1 MHKITRNKVV
11 TASILASLGLPA
23 AAQDGGR
30 MLEEVIVTAQKRTET
45 LSDTPMTVSVVNAEQ
60 IGEFGAF
67 TLEDI
72 NNLTTGLAISG
83 SGVDF
88 DFAVRGL
95 GSDLNSPLVPRITFY
110 VDGNYFAQ
118 PRGLLTGLFDL
129 AQMEVLRGPQGTLY
143 GQTSPAGAI
152 TIQSSNPNLQEMDG
166 YARQSFTENE
176 GSNTQLAVSLPIIE
190 NQLGLRISGL
200 YDSNENTDI
209 ENITLDRDLENET
222 TAYRAVLLWEPAD
235 NFNLRMSYWNI
246 EDDNDID
253 PMVKG
258 NGLDVDDR
266 TAVADFAS
274 SFKNKTDMI
283 ALEANYVFSN
293 DWEMT
298 FVASDQNQ
306 RIIRDYDED
315 SSEVLAVNVSL
326 DSDVDDIQT
335 YEWRLGSQ
343 GNDFWDWTAG
353 VFYFETSSATDV
365 FVDAYQA
372 VAPGLSVFADIENPA
387 FLDSE
392 TWAVFTHNTVHMTEK
407 SSVTLGLRYTES
419 ERDGRQPF
427 DGDYF
432 RIEPD
437 GSLSPLGGDQFEGIP
452 PDLQNDTGDAVTG
465 TLKYQYSFTDDLM
478 GYASY
483 DRGWTAGN
491 VNIARTPIPPEF
503 SAFDEETSDNFEI
516 GFKWKTLGGRGL
528 WNMALYYQL
537 YNDFHY
543 NAEQTSY
550 RDVRGTVDLE
560 SPVVNVDEAE
570 SYGFDTDFTVLLSD
584 NWSLRTALSYNKA
597 ELTDAKD
604 TPCTNEEPI
613 GGETFSFN
621 TCDLT
626 GERAGGE
633 PEWSANASS
642 EYHQVIGNDM
652 QWYVRGLLNAESEYY
667 SLSERMDLDSY
678 TTLDAYLGLRSV
690 SGVWDANV
698 WVKNI
703 TDESA
708 ILKSEIRQDIPDY
721 DAGMMVENPYVWIRR
736 SLDPRTIGVTLN
748 YNF

>member
-1 MHKITRNKVV
+1 MHKITRNKVAI
-11 TASILASLGLPA
+11 ASILVSLGITGAQQASARTLQA
-23 AAQDGGR
+23 A
-30 MLEEVIVTAQKRTET
+30 IVTAQTRTET
-45 LSDTPMTVSVVNAEQ
+45 LSDTPMTISVVNTEQ
-60 IGEFGAF
+60 IGEFGVF

-152 TIQSSNPNLQEMDG
+152 TIQSNNPNLQEIDG
-166 YARQSFTENE
+166 YARQSFTEHE

-200 YDSNENTDI
+200 YDTNENTDI
-209 ENITLDRDLENET
+209 QNITLDRDLQNET

-235 NFNLRMSYWNI
+235 NFSLRMSYWDI

-253 PMVKG
+253 PMVEG

-266 TAVADFAS
+266 AAVADFAS
-274 SFKNKTDMI
+274 SFKNETDMI

-293 DWEMT
+293 DWAMT

-306 RIIRDYDED
+306 RIIRDFDED
-315 SSEVLAVNVSL
+315 SSEVLGINVSL

-335 YEWRLGSQ
+335 GGWRLASQ

-353 VFYFETSSATDV
+353 VFYFETSSVTEV

-372 VAPGLSVFADIENPA
+372 VSPGLSVFADIENPA

-392 TWAVFTHNTVHMTEK
+392 TWAVFTHNTLHLTEK
-407 SSVTLGLRYTES
+407 GSVTLGLRYTES

-427 DGDYF
+427 DGDFF

-437 GSLSPLGGDQFEGIP
+437 GSLSSLGGDQFEGIP
-452 PDLQNDTGDAVTG
+452 PELQNDTSDAVTG
-465 TLKYQYSFTDDLM
+465 TLKYQYRFTDDLM

-483 DRGWTAGN
+483 DRGWTAAN
-491 VNIARTPIPPEF
+491 VNVARTPVPQEF
-503 SAFDEETSDNFEI
+503 LAFDEETSDNLEI
-516 GFKWKTLGGRGL
+516 GFKWQLLEGRGL
-528 WNMALYYQL
+528 WNMALYYQI

-543 NAEQTSY
+543 NAEQTSF
-550 RDVRGTVDLE
+550 RGVRGTVELE

-570 SYGFDTDFTVLLSD
+570 TYGFDTDFTVLLSD
-584 NWSLRTALSYNKA
+584 NWSLRAGLSYNKA
-597 ELTDAKD
+597 ELTDA
-604 TPCTNEEPI
+604 TNIPCTNGAPI

-621 TCDLT
+621 TCDLA
-626 GERAGGE
+626 GERAGAQ

-642 EYHQVIGNDM
+642 EYHHGIGNDM

-667 SLSERMDLDSY
+667 SLSRGTDLDSY
-678 TTLDAYLGLRSV
+678 TTLDAYLGLRSA
-690 SGVWDANV
+690 SGIWDANF

-708 ILKSEIRQDIPDY
+708 VLKSEIRQDIPDF

-748 YNF
+748 YKF